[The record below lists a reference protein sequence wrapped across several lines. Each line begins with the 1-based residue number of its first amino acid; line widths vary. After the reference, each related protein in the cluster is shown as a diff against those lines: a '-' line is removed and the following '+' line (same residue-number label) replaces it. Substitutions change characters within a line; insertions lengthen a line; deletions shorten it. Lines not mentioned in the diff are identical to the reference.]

1 MGPPAAK
8 RSRPPAARGAAKGG
22 RGQDKRQKTQVATMS
37 PFMLLQL
44 HFSTA
49 AERRTVAPAT
59 VVS

>member
-1 MGPPAAK
+1 
-8 RSRPPAARGAAKGG
+8 
-22 RGQDKRQKTQVATMS
+22 MS